1 MTYKFTKLVILIFSL
16 FTVRSAISQTEGV
29 LTCSFLP
36 IAQTA
41 GFQIPRNVMAAWI
54 QDSIGGFVK
63 TKMRFVGSS
72 TSDHL
77 PTWAVNSGGPANN
90 ALSANCNKVD
100 ATAGATLP
108 SFTAKTFTW
117 DGKGVNGAVNG
128 TVVPDGTYKVT
139 IQQTW
144 GHLSNQTAVYSYTFY
159 KGPCDDIQ
167 TPASNTTFSGVR
179 LSWKA
184 TLVDTCGPN
193 PITCNL
199 SPTVN
204 YTCSTAPPPNLV
216 GLNSQFIQVPVIKV
230 YPNPAEGWLFVDYA
244 SAKAITIMNAVG
256 AVVYED
262 KQLYYNKGLKSIDV
276 TQLPAG
282 MYLVKVSNA
291 GGSTVQKVFLN
302 P

>member
-1 MTYKFTKLVILIFSL
+1 MQFKFTKVIFLLIFIVQ
-16 FTVRSAISQTEGV
+16 TIKSQTQGV

-41 GFQIPRNVMAAWI
+41 GYQIPRNVMAAWI

-63 TKMRFVGSS
+63 TKMRYVGS
-72 TSDHL
+72 TTADHL
-77 PTWAVNSGGPANN
+77 PTWAVNSGGPALN
-90 ALSANCNKVD
+90 ALSALCNRVD

-108 SFTAKTFTW
+108 SFAAKTFTW

-128 TVVPDGTYKVT
+128 TVVPDGTYRVT

-159 KGPCDDIQ
+159 KGPCDDIE
-167 TPASNTTFSGVR
+167 TPVDNPTFSGVR
-179 LSWKA
+179 ISWKA
-184 TLVDTCGPN
+184 TLVDTCGPD

-216 GLNSQFIQVPVIKV
+216 GLSQENAQLPNIKV
-230 YPNPAEGWLFVDYA
+230 FPNPSEGWLFVDYNQ
-244 SAKAITIMNAVG
+244 AKSISIMNAMG

-262 KQLYYNKGLKSIDV
+262 KNLYQYKGLKSIDV
-276 TQLPAG
+276 SGLSTG
-282 MYLVKVSNA
+282 IYLVKVSNTY
-291 GGSTVQKVFLN
+291 GTKVQKVYIN